1 MDDGGMFRLDIDN
14 PRHVQYLVNTGYA
27 WRSGPKTLQ
36 KIVLMI
42 ADGVVTR
49 NPAKEPP
56 EITAFLDR
64 LLTDDD
70 EEPELLNPLAGETVT
85 PTALEEEDEVS
96 A

>member
-1 MDDGGMFRLDIDN
+1 MPTPDQFSMIRLDIDD
-14 PRHVQYLVNTGYA
+14 PKDVQYLVNTGYA

-42 ADGVVTR
+42 ADEKVAR

-64 LLTDDD
+64 LLADDE
-70 EEPELLNPLAGETVT
+70 EEPELLNPLADETSGLAGEAVD
-85 PTALEEEDEVS
+85 A
-96 A
+96 